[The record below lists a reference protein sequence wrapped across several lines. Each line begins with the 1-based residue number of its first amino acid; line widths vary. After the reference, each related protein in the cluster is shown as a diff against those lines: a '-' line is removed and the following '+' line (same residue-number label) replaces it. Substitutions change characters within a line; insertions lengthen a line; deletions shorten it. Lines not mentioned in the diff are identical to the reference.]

1 MNVDLMRKI
10 DHHLGI
16 PLTFLSTYLLKPVY
30 WLQHKRNRTSTTKPQ
45 RILFVELSE
54 MGSTIIADPA
64 MKRAQKTFDAELFF
78 VIFSKNKPSL
88 DLLNTIPQNNIFTL
102 CEDSLFTLVRDAVR
116 YLFWCRKQRI
126 DTAIDLELF
135 SRVSALLTGFSGA
148 RNRIGFHNFH
158 GEGLYRG
165 DLLTHKVSYN
175 PHIHIAK
182 NFMALI
188 HALEAPTPEV
198 PYAKVLIQD
207 EDIRLDQ
214 VTFSDDDTEF
224 VYQKIADC
232 YADYNRETQPL
243 FLINP
248 NASDLLPQRRWPK
261 ANFISLMQQ
270 LLAQYPQ
277 ALVLI
282 TGAPNERDEAQQ
294 LLDAVAHE
302 RCINFAGQ
310 LKLLQMPI
318 LYSIARL
325 MVTNDSGPGHF
336 SAITPLK
343 TFVLFGP
350 ETPKLYGSLGNSTP
364 IFAGLACSPCV
375 SAANHRKTPC
385 TEPVCMDAITVE
397 TVLKHIEIEMHE
409 PVQTSANPA
418 SSATE
423 SA

>member
-16 PLTFLSTYLLKPVY
+16 PLTFVSTYWLK
-30 WLQHKRNRTSTTKPQ
+30 LTRLFSRSSTCTPKN
-45 RILFVELSE
+45 ILFVELSE

-64 MKRAQKTFDAELFF
+64 MRRAQKAFDANLFF

-88 DLLNTIPQNNIFTL
+88 DLLNTIPQANIFTL
-102 CEDSLFTLVRDAVR
+102 CEDNLFTLMRDAVR
-116 YLFWCRKQRI
+116 YLFWCRKNHI

-148 RNRIGFHNFH
+148 QNRVGYHNFH

-165 DLLTHKVSYN
+165 DMLTHKVAYN
-175 PHIHIAK
+175 PHMHIAK
-182 NFMALI
+182 NFIALI
-188 HALEAPTPEV
+188 YALEAKTAEV
-198 PYAKVLIQD
+198 PYAKTLITD
-207 EDIRLDQ
+207 EDTRLTQ
-214 VTFSDDDTEF
+214 VSFSDAEKQAIHDTI
-224 VYQKIADC
+224 QAC
-232 YADYNRETQPL
+232 YPEYNGQRL
-243 FLINP
+243 VLINP

-261 ANFISLMQQ
+261 HNFIQLMKAI
-270 LLAQYPQ
+270 LAQYDDV
-277 ALVLI
+277 LVLI
-282 TGAPNERDEAQQ
+282 TGAPNERAEAEA
-294 LLDAVAHE
+294 LREEVGHA
-302 RCINFAGQ
+302 RCINYAGQ
-310 LKLLQMPI
+310 LKLLEMPI
-318 LYSIARL
+318 LYSVATL

-336 SAITPLK
+336 SSITALK

-397 TVLKHIEIEMHE
+397 TVLGQVKIELDF
-409 PVQTSANPA
+409 
-418 SSATE
+418 
-423 SA
+423 

>member
-10 DHHLGI
+10 DHHLGV
-16 PLTFLSTYLLKPVY
+16 PLTFVSTYVLKTLY
-30 WLQHKRNRTSTTKPQ
+30 WLKGKKPATPKN
-45 RILFVELSE
+45 ILFVELSE

-64 MKRAQKTFDAELFF
+64 MKRAQKVFDANLFF

-88 DLLNTIPQNNIFTL
+88 DLLKTIPQENIFTL
-102 CEDSLFTLVRDAVR
+102 CEDNLFTLMRDAVR
-116 YLFWCRKQRI
+116 YLFWCRKNRI

-148 RNRIGFHNFH
+148 NNRIGYHNFH

-165 DLLTHKVSYN
+165 EMLTHKVSYN

-188 HALEAPTPEV
+188 HALEAPKPEV
-198 PYAKVLIQD
+198 PYAKVLISD
-207 EDIRLDQ
+207 DHIRLDQ
-214 VTFSDDDTEF
+214 VTFSDDEKEF
-224 VYQKIADC
+224 VHQKVADC
-232 YADYNRETQPL
+232 YADYDRDAHEL
-243 FLINP
+243 VLINP

-261 ANFISLMQQ
+261 ANFIALMQQ
-270 LLAQYPQ
+270 VLTQYPN

-282 TGAPNERDEAQQ
+282 TGAPNEREEAQQ
-294 LLDAVAHE
+294 LLEQVDHE

-385 TEPVCMDAITVE
+385 TEPVCMDAITVD
-397 TVLKHIEIEMHE
+397 TVFKQVQIEL
-409 PVQTSANPA
+409 NY
-418 SSATE
+418 
-423 SA
+423 